1 LTSDFV
7 ADQFIDASALPERT
21 AKDARSVARGLTL
34 FGIYSALYVL
44 TLVDA
49 LAPLPLWANVI
60 FAIGNGLMI
69 AMLFIVGHDCQH
81 GAFVPGRQWNLWI
94 GRLAFVPCVHA
105 GSLWRFAHNALH
117 HCRTNLKGIDPVWVP
132 MSVEEYRDAPSVRRF
147 LERIYRGPAG
157 PLIYYYAR
165 FWPLTVLLPASR
177 DLHGKRLRHLPDTA
191 FALSGLA
198 LTISSIVWLGALL
211 APERP
216 IWLVLVLGWALP
228 FAMWNYLAGFSFY
241 LNHTHPALPWFED
254 EKLWRTHGDAVA
266 TTIHMKLPIDVL
278 PLYSSSMTHTAH
290 HECPTTP
297 VYELSPAQRA
307 LKHERGA
314 AVLEYTLSLG
324 EYLRIVKACKLFDF
338 KQMCWTDFSGNPTS
352 PRLIP

>member
-1 LTSDFV
+1 LTSDLA
-7 ADQFIDASALPERT
+7 ADQFTDSFTPLEQTAAER
-21 AKDARSVARGLTL
+21 RSLARGLAI
-34 FGIYSALYVL
+34 FGTYSALYAL
-44 TLVDA
+44 TLVDS
-49 LAPLPLWANVI
+49 LAPLALWANVI

-81 GAFVPGRQWNLWI
+81 GAFAPGRRWNLWI

-117 HCRTNLKGIDPVWVP
+117 HCRTNLKGTDPVWVP
-132 MSVEEYRDAPSVRRF
+132 MSVDEYRAASSVRRF

-165 FWPLTVLLPASR
+165 FWPLTVLIPASA
-177 DLHGKRLRHLPDTA
+177 DLRGKRLRHVPDA
-191 FALSGLA
+191 LFALTGLA
-198 LTISSIVWLGALL
+198 VTVSFVIWLGRVLT
-211 APERP
+211 PDRP
-216 IWLVLVLGWALP
+216 IWLVIVLGWALP
-228 FAMWNYLAGFSFY
+228 FAIWNYLAGLSFY
-241 LNHTHPALPWFED
+241 LNHTHPQLPWFAD
-254 EKLWRTHGDAVA
+254 EELWRERGDAVN
-266 TTIHMKLPIDVL
+266 TTIHMKLPLDVL

-297 VYELSPAQRA
+297 VYELSQVQQA
-307 LKHERGA
+307 LKRERGA

-338 KQMCWTDFSGNPTS
+338 QRMCWTDFSGRPTS